1 MERKMDRKKL
11 IRWKVYID
19 RSRMY
24 IGYIQFF
31 LIIYV
36 FIKSI
41 GDNAF
46 TEYVFTHS
54 IVALPV
60 LLFLFILLS
69 LVIGY
74 IDSRLGLREEE
85 IRNFSKSNPV
95 LMDIQKSLKELQC
108 QVEDL
113 KAYQLIGQ
121 ATDERKP

>member
-1 MERKMDRKKL
+1 MKPNMDRKKL

-36 FIKSI
+36 FIKSL
-41 GDNAF
+41 GDNSF
-46 TEYVFTHS
+46 TEYVFAHFL
-54 IVALPV
+54 VALPV

-74 IDSRLGLREEE
+74 VDSKLGLREEE

-95 LMDIQKSLKELQC
+95 LMDIQKSLKDLRD

-113 KAYQLIGQ
+113 KNIRQGTTQ
-121 ATDERKP
+121 R